1 MKQVS
6 LLFTLSF
13 ALLMFGLSETTVA
26 QDKGSD
32 EQMYFGEKITPK
44 KAMKFKKLHKK
55 MQKTDGMNDV
65 KVRGTVTSVC
75 QAKGCWMTIAEGD
88 KEMFVKFKDYGFF
101 MPKYIDGREVIM
113 EGTAYRE
120 VVSVDELRHLA
131 KDAGKSKEEIA
142 KITEPKE
149 ELQFLAHG
157 VILVPEGGL

>member
-32 EQMYFGEKITPK
+32 EQMYFGEKITSK
-44 KAMKFKKLHKK
+44 KAMKFKKLYKK
-55 MQKTDGMNDV
+55 MQKTGGMNDV

-75 QAKGCWMTIAEGD
+75 QAKGCWMTIADGD

-101 MPKYIDGREVIM
+101 MPKDIDGREVIM

-131 KDAGKSKEEIA
+131 DDAGKSEEEIA

>member
-1 MKQVS
+1 MKNIP
-6 LLFTLSF
+6 LLLTLSLTLF
-13 ALLMFGLSETTVA
+13 LFGLSETTMA
-26 QDKGSD
+26 QEKGSD
-32 EQMYFGEKITPK
+32 EQMYFGEKISPK

-75 QAKGCWMTIAEGD
+75 QAKGCWMTIAEDD

-101 MPKYIDGREVIM
+101 MPKDIDGREVIM

-131 KDAGKSKEEIA
+131 EDAGKSEEEIA

-157 VILVPEGGL
+157 VILVPKDGM

>member
-1 MKQVS
+1 MKKLP
-6 LLFTLSF
+6 LLLTLSLTLF
-13 ALLMFGLSETTVA
+13 LFGLAETTVA
-26 QDKGSD
+26 QEKGSD

-44 KAMKFKKLHKK
+44 KAMKFKKLYKK

-75 QAKGCWMTIAEGD
+75 QAKGCWMTVAEDD

-101 MPKYIDGREVIM
+101 MPKDIDGREVIM

-131 KDAGKSKEEIA
+131 EDAGKSKEEIA

-157 VILVPEGGL
+157 VILVPKDGM

>member
-1 MKQVS
+1 MKYS
-6 LLFTLSF
+6 HLTFTLIF
-13 ALLMFGLSETTVA
+13 ALVI
-26 QDKGSD
+26 GSISTSFSQQT
-32 EQMYFGEKITPK
+32 EGAEEMYYGEKITPK
-44 KAMKFKKLHKK
+44 KAMKFKKLYKK

-65 KVRGTVTSVC
+65 KVRGTVSSVC
-75 QAKGCWMTIAEGD
+75 QAKGCWMTITEGG

-101 MPKYIDGREVIM
+101 MPKDIAGREIIM

-131 KDAGKSKEEIA
+131 EDAGKSEEEIA

>member
-1 MKQVS
+1 MKQIS
-6 LLFTLSF
+6 LFLTLSF
-13 ALLMFGLSETTVA
+13 ALLMFGLSKTMVA
-26 QDKGSD
+26 QDKGSE
-32 EQMYFGEKITPK
+32 EQMYFGEKISPK
-44 KAMKFKKLHKK
+44 KPMKFKKLHKK

-75 QAKGCWMTIAEGD
+75 QAKGCWMTIADGD

-101 MPKYIDGREVIM
+101 MPKDIAGREVIM

-120 VVSVDELRHLA
+120 VVSVDELQHLA
-131 KDAGKSKEEIA
+131 KDAGKSEDEIA

>member
-1 MKQVS
+1 MKH
-6 LLFTLSF
+6 LSF
-13 ALLMFGLSETTVA
+13 LFSLSLSLIFFTGSTMLTA
-26 QDKGSD
+26 QESGEK
-32 EQMYFGEKITPK
+32 EQMYYGEKITPK
-44 KAMKFKKLHKK
+44 KAMKFKKLYKK
-55 MQKTDGMNDV
+55 MRKTDGMNDV

-101 MPKYIDGREVIM
+101 MPKDIDGREVIM

-131 KDAGKSKEEIA
+131 EDAGKSKEEIA

>member
-1 MKQVS
+1 MKHLS
-6 LLFTLSF
+6 LLFTMSL
-13 ALLMFGLSETTVA
+13 ALFIFTFSNTVLAQETE
-26 QDKGSD
+26 SD
-32 EQMYFGEKITPK
+32 EQMYYGEKITAK
-44 KAMKFKKLHKK
+44 KAMKFKKLYKK

-65 KVRGTVTSVC
+65 KVRGTVSSVC
-75 QAKGCWMTIAEGD
+75 QAKGCWMTITEDD

-101 MPKYIDGREVIM
+101 MPKDIAGREIIM

-120 VVSVDELRHLA
+120 VVSVDDLKHLA
-131 KDAGKSKEEIA
+131 EDAGKSEEEIA